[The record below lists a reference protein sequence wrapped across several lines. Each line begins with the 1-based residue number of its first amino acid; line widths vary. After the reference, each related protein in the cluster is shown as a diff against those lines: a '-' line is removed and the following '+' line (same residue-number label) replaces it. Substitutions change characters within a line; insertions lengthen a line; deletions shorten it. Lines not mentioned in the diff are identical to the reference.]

1 MRTKSF
7 AESGTFPS
15 SKEGVVFVVV
25 EALVVRVD
33 FAGDEDREED
43 DDEDDDNEISTVNND
58 ISFVVA
64 AVI

>member
-1 MRTKSF
+1 
-7 AESGTFPS
+7 
-15 SKEGVVFVVV
+15 VVV

-43 DDEDDDNEISTVNND
+43 DDEDDDNEISSVNND